1 MILCDKRDGFETE
14 FLKIGYKE
22 RELSRYKMIAFD
34 MDGTLLTTDQRISE
48 DTQEA
53 IREAYAQHK
62 LIALSTGRSASELEE
77 YIRQLPEITYAV
89 MGSGALVFDLTTGQ
103 PVSRHTFTREQVD
116 AVLNAASQEDVLLEV
131 MSRGDMIIDR
141 GDVEKFQYYHVG
153 EEFCK
158 RVRTGEAGVLMDLRG
173 LLGME
178 TISYEKINLFH
189 RTSEGRERTIKRLA
203 PLGLELASTVITML
217 EISPPGVTKAYGLQ
231 ELCSYLNMDIADVIA
246 VGDSDNDRQ
255 VLGAAGL
262 PVAMGN
268 AAEEIKAICRAVV
281 ADNDH
286 DGCAEAIRRYLLD

>member
-1 MILCDKRDGFETE
+1 MILCDKRDDFETE